1 MKSFEKKAESNGIVF
16 ALISLLRLKEFSA
29 VLIIFTHSIWRTKD
43 V

>member
-16 ALISLLRLKEFSA
+16 ALISFPKLKEISA
-29 VLIIFTHSIWRTKD
+29 MLIKFTYPIWRMKD

>member
-16 ALISLLRLKEFSA
+16 ALTPLLRLKEFSA
-29 VLIIFTHSIWRTKD
+29 VLINFTHPIWRMKD